1 MSNRYKW
8 ILVSTEMS
16 LDEISETIHKHRFN
30 ENISD
35 KGYMINH
42 IDNSLVD
49 AVFIERVIQ
58 HEKINRPDG
67 TENEIT
73 IERFIYT
80 PFIIYMNA
88 DGQLLIRFKNPPR
101 TLNDFFSFWKK
112 TFENN
117 FFIEQLRIDILSL
130 IASLSKSSFR
140 DVKIKKIKA
149 SGMIV
154 NITSSA
160 TIEVTSPL
168 NALDIF
174 LKEFRLTKFKLEHAK
189 ITSNFDGV
197 QCSLDIKTTGLSS
210 DNIEAVDFLE
220 DKIFRNRVL

>member
-16 LDEISETIHKHRFN
+16 LDEISETIHRHRFSGN
-30 ENISD
+30 TSD

-42 IDNSLVD
+42 LDNSLVD

-58 HEKINRPDG
+58 YEKINRPDG
-67 TENEIT
+67 TENEVT

-80 PFIIYMNA
+80 PFTIYMHA
-88 DGQLLIRFKNPPR
+88 EGKLLIRFKNPPR
-101 TLNDFFSFWKK
+101 TLNEFFSFWKK

-130 IASLSKSSFR
+130 IYSLSDSSFR

-149 SGMIV
+149 SGMIA

-160 TIEVTSPL
+160 TIEVTAPL
-168 NALDIF
+168 NALEVF
-174 LKEFRLTKFKLEHAK
+174 LKEFRLTQFKFEYAK
-189 ITSNFDGV
+189 IISNFHGAP
-197 QCSLDIKTTGLSS
+197 CSLDIKTTGLSS
-210 DNIEAVDFLE
+210 DNIDAVDFLE